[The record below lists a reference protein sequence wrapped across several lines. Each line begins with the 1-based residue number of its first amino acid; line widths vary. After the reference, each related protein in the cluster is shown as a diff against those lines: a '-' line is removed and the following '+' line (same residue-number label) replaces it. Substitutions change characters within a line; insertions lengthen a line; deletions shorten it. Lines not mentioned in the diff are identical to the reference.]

1 MSDEPM
7 TDKPDGKQRGTAI
20 RWISGLLA
28 VYVLSIGPMD
38 RIVGDSTLGQLALMI
53 VYYPL
58 IMLGTA
64 FRPFADLL
72 SWYSHLFG

>member
-1 MSDEPM
+1 MSEPT
-7 TDKPDGKQRGTAI
+7 TDKPDGKQWGTTI
-20 RWISGLLA
+20 RWISGLLV
-28 VYVLSIGPMD
+28 VYVLSVGPMD
-38 RIVGDSTLGQLALMI
+38 RIVGDSILGQLAFMI